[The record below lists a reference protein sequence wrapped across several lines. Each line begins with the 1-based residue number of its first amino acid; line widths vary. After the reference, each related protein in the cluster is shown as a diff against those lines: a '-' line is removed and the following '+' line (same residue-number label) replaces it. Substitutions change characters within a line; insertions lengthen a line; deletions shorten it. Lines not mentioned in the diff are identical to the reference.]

1 MPSPLPV
8 TPSSSRRH
16 DPAHDVTRLL
26 FDPFSLPFM
35 QRALIELLLLG
46 LLGGVVG
53 VYVVLRKLAF
63 VGDALSHTVFPG
75 VVVAGLLGQS
85 LALGALVAGVLTA
98 VLLTLLS
105 AHRHISEDS
114 ALAVLLTGFFAV
126 GVVLVSRQRGYTAD
140 LTAYLFGRVL
150 YVDAAQIVETSVV
163 AVVVLGLLGAVHKE
177 LLLRAFDPTG
187 AAASGY
193 RIVRLDL
200 LLNLVLML
208 VVVAA
213 VQAVGT
219 VLVIA
224 LILVPAATARLLSDR
239 LPVILGMSVVLGM
252 LGGYLGLVGSY
263 EASVYHG
270 ARLASGASVVVVLVA
285 AYLLAL
291 GASGLRG
298 VVLTRRISAE
308 RVPA

>member
-1 MPSPLPV
+1 
-8 TPSSSRRH
+8 
-16 DPAHDVTRLL
+16 VTRLL
-26 FDPFSLPFM
+26 IDPFALPFM
-35 QRALIELLLLG
+35 QRALVELVLLG

-75 VVVAGLLGQS
+75 VVVAGLLGQP
-85 LALGALVAGVLTA
+85 LALGALLAGVLTA

-105 AHRHISEDS
+105 AHHRISEDS

-140 LTAYLFGRVL
+140 LTTYLFGRVL
-150 YVDAAQIVETSVV
+150 YVDAAQIVETAVV
-163 AVVVLGLLGAVHKE
+163 AVVVLGLLAALHKE

-187 AAASGY
+187 AAAAGY
-193 RIVRLDL
+193 RVVRLDL
-200 LLNLVLML
+200 LLNLLLML

-224 LILVPAATARLLSDR
+224 LVLVPAATARLLSDR
-239 LPVILGMSVVLGM
+239 LPVILVLSVVLGVAA
-252 LGGYLGLVGSY
+252 GYLGLVGSY
-263 EASVYHG
+263 EASVHHG

-285 AYLLAL
+285 AYLLAFL
-291 GASGLRG
+291 ASGLRS
-298 VVLTRRISAE
+298 TARRRSSAA